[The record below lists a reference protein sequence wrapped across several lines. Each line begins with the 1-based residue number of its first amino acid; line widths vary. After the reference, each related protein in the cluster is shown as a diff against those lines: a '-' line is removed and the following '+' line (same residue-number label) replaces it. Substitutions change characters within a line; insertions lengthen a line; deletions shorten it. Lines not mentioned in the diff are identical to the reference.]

1 MTQFGGGK
9 SPGDGVNESPG
20 GDIGDGFLDTRFDTF
35 GTGTTDDTSTTDS
48 TDSDGSEGDG
58 MATFIQDGDAVDY
71 TPGADVAA
79 GEVVVQGDLVG
90 VAKTPIPAGTL
101 GSLATRGVFDF
112 PKAGGGAIAGGAVL
126 YWDSSGGVA
135 TTTASG
141 NKRIG
146 KAVAAAAAADTAV
159 RGLLAP

>member
-1 MTQFGGGK
+1 MSQFGGGK

-20 GDIGDGFLDTRFDTF
+20 DGIDDGFLTTRFDTLF
-35 GTGTTDDTSTTDS
+35 TETTDGTDTTDDNEP
-48 TDSDGSEGDG
+48 EGDG

-71 TPGADVAA
+71 SPGADVAA

-90 VAKTPIPAGTL
+90 VAKTPIASGTL

-112 PKAGGGAIAGGAVL
+112 AKAAGGAISAGAVL
-126 YWDSSGGVA
+126 YWDSSNGVA

>member
-1 MTQFGGGK
+1 MSQFGGGK

-35 GTGTTDDTSTTDS
+35 QTDTTDS
-48 TDSDGSEGDG
+48 TDSDGPEGDG

-71 TPGADVAA
+71 SPGADVAA

-101 GSLATRGVFDF
+101 GSIATRGVFDF
-112 PKAGGGAIAGGAVL
+112 PKAGGGAIASGAVL

-135 TTTASG
+135 TATASG

>member
-1 MTQFGGGK
+1 MSQFGGGK

-35 GTGTTDDTSTTDS
+35 QTDTTDS
-48 TDSDGSEGDG
+48 TDSDGPEGDG

-71 TPGADVAA
+71 SPSADVAA

-90 VAKTPIPAGTL
+90 MAKTPIAAGTL

-112 PKAGGGAIAGGAVL
+112 AKATGGAIASGAVL
-126 YWDSSGGVA
+126 YWDATNGVA
-135 TTTASG
+135 TSTASG

-146 KAVAAAAAADTAV
+146 KAVAAAAAAFL
-159 RGLLAP
+159 GLVSS

>member
-1 MTQFGGGK
+1 MSQFGGGK

-35 GTGTTDDTSTTDS
+35 QTDTTDS
-48 TDSDGSEGDG
+48 TDSDGPEGDG

-90 VAKTPIPAGTL
+90 VAKTPIAAGTL

-112 PKAGGGAIAGGAVL
+112 PKAGAGAIASGAVL
-126 YWDSSGGVA
+126 YWDATNGVA

>member
-1 MTQFGGGK
+1 
-9 SPGDGVNESPG
+9 
-20 GDIGDGFLDTRFDTF
+20 
-35 GTGTTDDTSTTDS
+35 
-48 TDSDGSEGDG
+48 

-71 TPGADVAA
+71 SPGADVAA

-90 VAKTPIPAGTL
+90 VAKTPIAAGTL
-101 GSLATRGVFDF
+101 GALATRGVFDF
-112 PKAGGGAIAGGAVL
+112 PKAGGGAIASGAVL

-146 KAVAAAAAADTAV
+146 KAVAAAAAADTTV

>member
-1 MTQFGGGK
+1 MSQFGGGK

-35 GTGTTDDTSTTDS
+35 QTDTTDS
-48 TDSDGSEGDG
+48 TDSDGPEGDG

-90 VAKTPIPAGTL
+90 VAKTPIAAGTL

-112 PKAGGGAIAGGAVL
+112 PKAGAGAIAIGAVL
-126 YWDSSGGVA
+126 YWDATNGVA

-146 KAVAAAAAADTAV
+146 KAVAAAAAADTTV

>member
-1 MTQFGGGK
+1 MSQFGGGK

-35 GTGTTDDTSTTDS
+35 QTDTTDS
-48 TDSDGSEGDG
+48 TDSDGPEGDG
-58 MATFIQDGDAVDY
+58 MATFIQDGDAGDFQ
-71 TPGADVAA
+71 PSADVAA

-90 VAKTPIPAGTL
+90 VAKTPIAADTL
-101 GSLATRGVFDF
+101 GSLATRGVFEF
-112 PKAGGGAIAGGAVL
+112 AKAAGGAISAGAVL
-126 YWDSSGGVA
+126 YWDNSNGVA

-141 NKRIG
+141 NKRVG
-146 KAVAAAAAADTAV
+146 KAVAAAAAADSTV

>member
-1 MTQFGGGK
+1 MSQFGGGK

-35 GTGTTDDTSTTDS
+35 QTNTTDS
-48 TDSDGSEGDG
+48 TDSDGPEGDG

-90 VAKTPIPAGTL
+90 VAKTPIASGAL

-112 PKAGGGAIAGGAVL
+112 AKAAGGAIAAGAVL
-126 YWDSSGGVA
+126 YWDSSNGVA

-146 KAVAAAAAADTAV
+146 KAVAAAAAADTTV

>member
-1 MTQFGGGK
+1 MSQFGGGK

-20 GDIGDGFLDTRFDTF
+20 GGIDDGFLDTRFDTF
-35 GTGTTDDTSTTDS
+35 QTGTTDS
-48 TDSDGSEGDG
+48 TDSDGPEGDG
-58 MATFIQDGDAVDY
+58 MATFIQDGDAVDFQ
-71 TPGADVAA
+71 PAADVAA

-90 VAKTPIPAGTL
+90 VAKTPIAAGTL
-101 GSLATRGVFDF
+101 GALATRGVFDF
-112 PKAGGGAIAGGAVL
+112 PKAGGGAIASGVVL
-126 YWDSSGGVA
+126 YWDATNGVA

>member
-1 MTQFGGGK
+1 MSRIEVGGDLGNGK
-9 SPGDGVNESPG
+9 VPDEQLD
-20 GDIGDGFLDTRFDTF
+20 GDIGDEFLTTRFETF
-35 GTGTTDDTSTTDS
+35 ETETTDGTDTTDDNEP
-48 TDSDGSEGDG
+48 EGDG

-71 TPGADVAA
+71 SPSADVAA

-90 VAKTPIPAGTL
+90 VAKTPIASGTL

-112 PKAGGGAIAGGAVL
+112 AKAAGGAISPGAVL
-126 YWDSSGGVA
+126 YWDSSNGVA

-146 KAVAAAAAADTAV
+146 KAVAAAATADTTV

>member
-1 MTQFGGGK
+1 MSQFGGGK

-35 GTGTTDDTSTTDS
+35 QTDTTDS
-48 TDSDGSEGDG
+48 TDSDGPEGDG

-90 VAKTPIPAGTL
+90 VAKTPIATGTL

-112 PKAGGGAIAGGAVL
+112 AKAPGGAISAGAVL
-126 YWDSSGGVA
+126 YWDAANGVA

>member
-1 MTQFGGGK
+1 MSQFGGGK

-20 GDIGDGFLDTRFDTF
+20 GGIDDGFLDTRFDTF
-35 GTGTTDDTSTTDS
+35 QTGTTDS
-48 TDSDGSEGDG
+48 TDSDGPEGDG

-71 TPGADVAA
+71 SPGADVAA

-90 VAKTPIPAGTL
+90 VAKTPIAAGTL

-112 PKAGGGAIAGGAVL
+112 AKAAGGAISAGAVL

-146 KAVAAAAAADTAV
+146 KAVAAAAAADTTV